1 MMFLRKLFGFQGRI
15 RRRDWWLF
23 TILIW
28 VVQSAVLQFYL
39 VKLLETPFPGDA
51 ATWEPPFKQPF
62 FLITS
67 LAFAWPTVAIA
78 VQRFHDRGRSGWPVF
93 AVYAAS
99 LGVSLGPSWWWPLA
113 GETSFGPAVILFL
126 LIPVSLWFLIMLGFA
141 DGTQG
146 PNRFGPSPKG
156 IGDTPKPPL

>member
-1 MMFLRKLFGFQGRI
+1 M

-28 VVQSAVLQFYL
+28 VVESAILQLYL
-39 VKLLETPFPGDA
+39 VKLMEKPFPGDT
-51 ATWEPPFKQPF
+51 ATWEAPYTQPF

-67 LAFAWPTVAIA
+67 LAFAWPTMAIG

-93 AVYAAS
+93 AIYAVA
-99 LGVSLGPSWWWPLA
+99 LGVSLAPTWLWSLGDDASPGP
-113 GETSFGPAVILFL
+113 TIILFFV
-126 LIPVSLWFLIMLGFA
+126 IPVSLWFLMMLGFA

-146 PNRFGPSPKG
+146 PNRFGASPKG
-156 IGDTPKPPL
+156 IGEAPFAALD